1 MKANLIKRLESLKP
15 KHSLVIVKALD
26 CDWVLDKPY
35 KTPING
41 APKHTGPLPW

>member
-15 KHSLVIVKALD
+15 KHSLVIIKALD

-35 KTPING
+35 KKPV
-41 APKHTGPLPW
+41 KHTGPLPW